1 MRAPAVSLFGFGVC
15 WVKCVPCAQPH
26 CGAFTGRTMHC
37 LATQL
42 RAAVQAL
49 HSIRIL
55 HLDLKPANILWV
67 QETSCMKLADFGM
80 CEMMGVE
87 AASLRFDEYVSFP
100 YRPPELWNASS
111 KDICKNLSP
120 CVDIWSF
127 GCVLFECATGSC
139 LMAPL
144 PPARSCNNTVNAWC
158 RSWHSLCQAQT
169 MMEPAARRLQ
179 ARLLRSGPWR
189 EHILQCLN
197 PSPTSR
203 RWSRPTQ

>member
-1 MRAPAVSLFGFGVC
+1 MHGDEHPVGEGSHGTVLKGLMPYGRFCALKIFKGSKASISLKQEVLIFNRIKDKLQEEMRQLFPSLLEVECEPQPFPYLALEFAGSSVSHVLS
-15 WVKCVPCAQPH
+15 H
-26 CGAFTGRTMHC
+26 IGAFTGRTMHC

-100 YRPPELWNASS
+100 L
-111 KDICKNLSP
+111 
-120 CVDIWSF
+120 
-127 GCVLFECATGSC
+127 
-139 LMAPL
+139 
-144 PPARSCNNTVNAWC
+144 
-158 RSWHSLCQAQT
+158 
-169 MMEPAARRLQ
+169 
-179 ARLLRSGPWR
+179 
-189 EHILQCLN
+189 
-197 PSPTSR
+197 
-203 RWSRPTQ
+203 